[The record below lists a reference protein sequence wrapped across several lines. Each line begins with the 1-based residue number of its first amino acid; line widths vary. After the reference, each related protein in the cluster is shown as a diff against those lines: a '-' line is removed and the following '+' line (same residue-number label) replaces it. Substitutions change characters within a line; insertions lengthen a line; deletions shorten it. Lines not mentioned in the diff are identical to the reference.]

1 MRRLALAAVVA
12 GVVGIAY
19 TSLSFGNGVMLVL
32 GFPLGFFAS
41 GVFSGMGAFYTE
53 HFPTRVRGVGQGFA
67 YNFGRA
73 AAAFVPALVGYL
85 SATVSL
91 GTAMGLFAAGAYA
104 TMAVSAFL
112 LPETKGKVLTA

>member
-1 MRRLALAAVVA
+1 MTFLVFAIGAGIVV
-12 GVVGIAY
+12 VTY
-19 TSLSFGNGVMLVL
+19 TALSFGNRAMLAL

-73 AAAFVPALVGYL
+73 TAAFVPALVGYF
-85 SATVSL
+85 SEHQMPL
-91 GTAMGLFAAGAYA
+91 GMAMGLFAAIAYG
-104 TMAVSAFL
+104 TMAVAAFL
-112 LPETKGKVLTA
+112 LPETRGKVLAP